1 MSHWSQ
7 SDFICSKSTIETL
20 EGLKSQILKMDTR
33 TISTDVVLVLA
44 LLTLGIFHTYL
55 PVSVNFPQVTVSY
68 DDHPYCLS
76 SMSYVIAL

>member
-1 MSHWSQ
+1 
-7 SDFICSKSTIETL
+7 
-20 EGLKSQILKMDTR
+20 MDTR
-33 TISTDVVLVLA
+33 AISIDVGLMLS

-76 SMSYVIAL
+76 SMSYVTAL